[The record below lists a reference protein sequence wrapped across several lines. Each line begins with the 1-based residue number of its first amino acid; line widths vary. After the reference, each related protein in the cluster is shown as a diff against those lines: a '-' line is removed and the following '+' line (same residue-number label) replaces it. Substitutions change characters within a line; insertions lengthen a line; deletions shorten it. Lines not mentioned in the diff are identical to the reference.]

1 MTEGSG
7 YLTIAKPWPAMLRG
21 VWGEPERYRSTYWD
35 RFPGRYFAGDG
46 AKLDRDGY
54 YTLLGR
60 VDDVMNVAGHR
71 ISATEVES
79 ALVDHPLVVEAAVV
93 GASDDVK
100 GEAIVSYVTLA
111 DDAVNYDDLCRDLA
125 AHVATKLGAISRP
138 RDVLIVQ
145 ELPKT
150 RQDHATH
157 TSQHGRG

>member
-1 MTEGSG
+1 
-7 YLTIAKPWPAMLRG
+7 
-21 VWGEPERYRSTYWD
+21 
-35 RFPGRYFAGDG
+35 
-46 AKLDRDGY
+46 
-54 YTLLGR
+54 
-60 VDDVMNVAGHR
+60 MNVAGHR

-100 GEAIVSYVTLA
+100 GEAIVSYVILA
-111 DDAVNYDDLCRDLA
+111 DDAVNYDGLCRDLA

-150 RQDHATH
+150 RSGKIMRRILRNVAEGEALGDTTTLVDESVIDELLVSFAD
-157 TSQHGRG
+157 GCVAV